1 VKKRNDL
8 QRYLDPSIISKL
20 KTLDLKARYVV
31 EGFLVGLH
39 KSPYHGFSVE
49 FSEHRPYNQGD
60 PIRNIDWKVYARKEK
75 FFIKQYEE
83 ETNLIAHVLLDS
95 SNSMSFRRGGAI
107 SKFEYGKILAAAISY
122 LLINQQDSVGFAL
135 YSEKIETYL
144 KPKSNRVYLKEIL
157 VQINNSFPRNKT
169 ATANSLRVIAQ
180 TIKKRG
186 LVIIISDF
194 LDDYN
199 SIISALKHFHYK
211 KNEIILFQI
220 LDPYELNFGFEKD
233 ALFIDLETGDKLNTQ
248 PGIIQRAYLE
258 ELNRF
263 LDKLQNEC
271 RNYGIDYNLI
281 STTTPF
287 DKALLSFFNKR
298 RRMG

>member
-1 VKKRNDL
+1 MKRRNDFK
-8 QRYLDPSIISKL
+8 RYLDPSIISKI

-31 EGFLVGLH
+31 EGFMVGIH
-39 KSPYHGFSVE
+39 QSPYHGFSVE
-49 FSEHRPYNQGD
+49 FSEHRAYNQGD

-83 ETNLIAHVLLDS
+83 ETNLFAHILLDS
-95 SNSMSFRRGGAI
+95 SNSMSFRKAGAI

-135 YSEKIETYL
+135 YSDRIEAYL

-157 VQINNSFPRNKT
+157 VKINNSKPQNKT
-169 ATANSLRVIAQ
+169 ATSESLKTIAQ
-180 TIKKRG
+180 AIKKRG
-186 LVIIISDF
+186 LIVIISDF
-194 LDDYN
+194 FDDYN
-199 SIISALKHFHYK
+199 SVISALKHFHYK

-220 LDPYELNFGFEKD
+220 LDPFEINFAFEQD
-233 ALFIDLETGDKLNTQ
+233 SIFVDLETGDELATQ
-248 PGIIQRAYLE
+248 PRLIQKSYLE
-258 ELNRF
+258 ELNEF
-263 LDKLQNEC
+263 LKKFRKEC

-281 STTTPF
+281 STATPF

-298 RRMG
+298 KKMG